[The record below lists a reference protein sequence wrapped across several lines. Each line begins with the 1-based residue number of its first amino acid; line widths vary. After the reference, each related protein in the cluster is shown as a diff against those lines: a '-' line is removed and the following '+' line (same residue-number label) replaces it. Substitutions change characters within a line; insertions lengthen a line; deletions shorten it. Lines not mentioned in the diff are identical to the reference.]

1 MRREEF
7 KNLVKKFEHN
17 ILIKRELIQC
27 KTSQDLIL
35 LAKKYGYLITFEDL
49 NYDKTATKL
58 DFWFKKSKINPLNY
72 KT

>member
-1 MRREEF
+1 MSREEF
-7 KNLVKKFEHN
+7 KNFVKAVEHN
-17 ILIKRELIQC
+17 ILIKKELIQC

-35 LAKKYGYLITFEDL
+35 LAKKYGFLITFEDL
-49 NYDKTATKL
+49 NYDQTATKI

>member
-1 MRREEF
+1 MNREEF
-7 KNLVKKFEHN
+7 KNFFKKVEHN
-17 ILIKRELIQC
+17 ILIKKELIQC

-58 DFWFKKSKINPLNY
+58 DFWFKKRKINPLNY

>member
-1 MRREEF
+1 MSREEL
-7 KNLVKKFEHN
+7 KNFVKTVENNILVKE
-17 ILIKRELIQC
+17 ELGQC

-35 LAKKYGYLITFEDL
+35 LAKKFGYLITFEDL

-58 DFWFKKSKINPLNY
+58 DFWFKKRKINPLNY